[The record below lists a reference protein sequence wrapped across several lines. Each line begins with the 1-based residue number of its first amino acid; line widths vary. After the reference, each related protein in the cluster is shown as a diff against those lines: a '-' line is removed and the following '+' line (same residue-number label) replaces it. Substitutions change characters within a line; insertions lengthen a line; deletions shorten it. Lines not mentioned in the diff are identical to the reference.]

1 MSGQRPDLTWQGNSL
16 VWQKNSKWKNKIKN
30 STKQFHCFNCTILI
44 KNRSRKK
51 ILLMNVHQKN
61 LLWDEGVLSGPFF
74 CRCSFFKQ
82 SPSPVALQA
91 RNPLVSC
98 SKIMSSGISVANPI
112 LLNHFWIFD
121 WLLLFYPMG
130 NLIVFVG
137 ERFTIALFFLAA
149 LGQNVSSEI
158 LNQFVG
164 RTVMAKNPFLPS
176 SNSNW
181 NSNNQG
187 HQVIWSSKQSTHTR
201 PPTQFSLTPSVSPRK
216 WNKQL

>member
-1 MSGQRPDLTWQGNSL
+1 
-16 VWQKNSKWKNKIKN
+16 
-30 STKQFHCFNCTILI
+30 
-44 KNRSRKK
+44 
-51 ILLMNVHQKN
+51 MNVHQKN

-74 CRCSFFKQ
+74 CRLSFFKQ

-91 RNPLVSC
+91 RNPLVSS
-98 SKIMSSGISVANPI
+98 SKIMSSGISVWPT
-112 LLNHFWIFD
+112 LSFVDHFWIFD
-121 WLLLFYPMG
+121 WLLLFYPSR

-149 LGQNVSSEI
+149 LGQNVCSEI

-164 RTVMAKNPFLPS
+164 RTVTAKNPLLQ

-181 NSNNQG
+181 NSNN
-187 HQVIWSSKQSTHTR
+187 QVIWSSKQSTHMR
-201 PPTQFSLTPSVSPRK
+201 PTQFSLTLSVFPRK

>member
-1 MSGQRPDLTWQGNSL
+1 MFLLQTITISSRLA
-16 VWQKNSKWKNKIKN
+16 SKKSTSFMFQNNVLRNK
-30 STKQFHCFNCTILI
+30 CL
-44 KNRSRKK
+44 
-51 ILLMNVHQKN
+51 
-61 LLWDEGVLSGPFF
+61 
-74 CRCSFFKQ
+74 
-82 SPSPVALQA
+82 
-91 RNPLVSC
+91 
-98 SKIMSSGISVANPI
+98 ANPI

-164 RTVMAKNPFLPS
+164 RTVTAKNPFLPS

-216 WNKQL
+216 WKNRCNRICWEKTESDV